1 MNFDKLMTTMKEK
14 DEVTKERDVH
24 QAQFKLSLE
33 ETDLQLLD
41 ALTDAIKEKTSMEK
55 VNLLCK
61 IIDTIQTKN
70 KQKRDVALQMIM
82 DNLKIDEE
90 E

>member
-1 MNFDKLMTTMKEK
+1 M
-14 DEVTKERDVH
+14 
-24 QAQFKLSLE
+24 
-33 ETDLQLLD
+33 D

-82 DNLKIDEE
+82 DNLKISEE